1 MDLPHLGKSVQGFF
15 EQGLAGSTNRTYS
28 SAKNRYIGFC
38 TRAKLSPYPLTQS
51 TLCLFAAFLAQ
62 QGLAPQSISIY
73 LSAVRHMEVQVAAT
87 ASTRASWPYL
97 QYVLKGIK
105 RTAGR
110 SPSEHSLTPDILR
123 RLSTVWRGDP
133 SYLHLLLWTVA
144 CVAFFGF
151 MRMGEVT
158 AVPGTPPSIT
168 ADGVAVD
175 SHSAPS
181 IIQLTLTHSKTD
193 QFRRG
198 SHTFLGKTGS
208 DLCPVEALLQFLVR
222 RPGPRVGPLFIHKDG
237 RPLTRDQFV
246 SHLKEALSSC
256 GIDSR
261 RYSGHSFRIGAAT
274 AAAQAGVPD
283 HLIKT
288 LGRWDSEAYQSYI
301 QTPPPAIAAVS
312 SILAHGQYP
321 QPPSPLS

>member
-38 TRAKLSPYPLTQS
+38 TQAKFSPYPLTQS

-110 SPSEHSLTPDILR
+110 SPSEHSRLPITPDILR
-123 RLSTVWRGDP
+123 CLSTIWRGDP

-158 AVPGTPPSIT
+158 AVPGTHPSIT
-168 ADGVAVD
+168 AEGVAVD

-181 IIQLTLTHSKTD
+181 IIRLTLTRSKTD
-193 QFRRG
+193 QFGRG

-208 DLCPVEALLQFLVR
+208 NLCPVEALLQFLAR
-222 RPGPRVGPLFIHKDG
+222 RPGPRVGSLFIHEDG

-246 SHLKEALSSC
+246 SHLKEPP
-256 GIDSR
+256 
-261 RYSGHSFRIGAAT
+261 AAVGLT
-274 AAAQAGVPD
+274 VGG
-283 HLIKT
+283 T
-288 LGRWDSEAYQSYI
+288 LGTVSGLEPPRQQPKQVSPTTSLKPWADGIRKPINPTFKLLPQLLQQFPQS
-301 QTPPPAIAAVS
+301 
-312 SILAHGQYP
+312 
-321 QPPSPLS
+321 

>member
-1 MDLPHLGKSVQGFF
+1 
-15 EQGLAGSTNRTYS
+15 
-28 SAKNRYIGFC
+28 
-38 TRAKLSPYPLTQS
+38 
-51 TLCLFAAFLAQ
+51 
-62 QGLAPQSISIY
+62 
-73 LSAVRHMEVQVAAT
+73 MEVQVAAT

-110 SPSEHSLTPDILR
+110 SPSSATA
-123 RLSTVWRGDP
+123 SWRGDL

-151 MRMGEVT
+151 TCMGEAT

-181 IIQLTLTHSKTD
+181 IIRLTLTRSKTD
-193 QFRRG
+193 QFGRG

-208 DLCPVEALLQFLVR
+208 NLCPVEALLQFLAR
-222 RPGPRVGPLFIHKDG
+222 RPGPRVGSLFIHEDG

-246 SHLKEALSSC
+246 SHLKEPPAAVGLTVGGTLGTVSGLEPPRQQPKQVSPTTSLKPWADGIRKPINPTFKLLPQLLQQFPQSYLMVNTLNRPPSLLTISLSFPLSSTFAKLTYC
-256 GIDSR
+256 LLLFFRRDSF
-261 RYSGHSFRIGAAT
+261 SH
-274 AAAQAGVPD
+274 Q
-283 HLIKT
+283 
-288 LGRWDSEAYQSYI
+288 
-301 QTPPPAIAAVS
+301 S
-312 SILAHGQYP
+312 SISRFLWSRDH
-321 QPPSPLS
+321 PLR